1 MFLDR
6 YGVVT
11 RAGVLAE
18 GLPNGFAGL
27 YPVLSAMEDAGRVR
41 RGYFVEGLG
50 GAQFGLPGAIGRVRS
65 DRPDRPIVLA
75 AADPANAYGVSI
87 PWPEHPAAKPA
98 RRSGAYVVLFRGDV
112 VVFSERGGRRALAYS
127 TDTGAVAAA
136 LAAVAKH
143 RGDMTVETID
153 GEPVTGSPWEGD
165 LAEAGFRSGYRGFTL
180 RT

>member
-1 MFLDR
+1 
-6 YGVVT
+6 
-11 RAGVLAE
+11 
-18 GLPNGFAGL
+18 
-27 YPVLSAMEDAGRVR
+27 MEDAGRVR
-41 RGYFVEGLG
+41 RGYFVEGMG

-112 VVFSERGGRRALAYS
+112 VVFSERGGNRALAYS

-136 LAAVAKH
+136 LAAVARH

-153 GEPVTGSPWEGD
+153 GESVTGSPWEGD